1 MLRGRASL
9 LKNLRFIHAAFSQ
22 NGGRSRLPGWSKTRL
37 VACYFDGV
45 LSPKTQTN
53 LKNAKGYFEEHLSVG
68 DYYAENERVQGEWI
82 GEGAALL
89 GLSGKVRRD
98 EFLALCENLHPKSGE
113 QLTQRRNTVRH
124 DGADEVAN
132 RRVFYDFTFSPPK
145 SVSIAALVGDDQR
158 IIAAHADAVKVA
170 LTELERFASARV
182 RGGGNNADRRTG
194 NIIAA
199 LFEHETSRALDPH
212 LHTHCI
218 IFNATHDRDE
228 NRWKALQNYEMLGA
242 QKYAEN
248 VYYHELARALLGFG
262 YGLTNSARG
271 DFELIGIAPELR
283 DRFSKRHREIDEKTR
298 AFLAAHPEK
307 RGGNEDAIREHIAH
321 KERARKTAN
330 IGSARLRQLWSEQ
343 LSAEELISLR
353 QPRESNVELGRN
365 LSPAEAVSWAEE
377 HLFER
382 RSVVREHELWRY
394 ALETAR
400 GGSISVADI
409 RKETASRAYLR
420 GADDKV
426 AHRDVL
432 AREWEI
438 VQAARDGIGRYAPIA
453 ASGGNAE
460 EQLAPDQHRALQFIL
475 ASTNFVTLF
484 RGGAGTGKSFV
495 LQRVQRAI
503 DQTHRPS
510 MVLAPQRQQVIDLSR
525 DGLARTQTVSECL
538 ERGTI
543 PEGAVVIVD
552 ETGQIAG
559 RQLRDLLR
567 LVQER
572 RGRVILSGDTR
583 QHGPVEASDALR
595 AIERYSGLRAAEL
608 DEIRRQEPKR
618 GRTAEERNRIRRYR
632 AAVEAAAVG
641 DLPQSFAKLD
651 ELGAI
656 VECDTG
662 DQSEQLCSAYLEIA
676 AREESA
682 IVISQTRAEVREINN
697 AIRGRLRQR
706 GLLGAAESQVTA
718 LEQVDLT
725 AAQKRDAR
733 HYPPDC
739 VLVFNRDFGGRARG
753 EQGKLIGI
761 TASRLALEV
770 AGRVRHVPLK
780 DLDHINV
787 CLSRDITLSQGDK
800 LQLKANATAG
810 NGRKLANGE
819 IVTVAAIK
827 ASGAIRLQDG
837 RVLPPHYRQF
847 LRGYAVTS
855 YGSQGKTVDH
865 VLFSDSA
872 VRAASNA
879 QQWYVTISRGR
890 KSVQIFTPDKHEL
903 QRAITRSGERELAL
917 DLVSA
922 RSTRFGVR
930 QQVLRSVRRGR
941 EFAKR
946 VCRIAMRSWTAVFI
960 PPNLK
965 QLHETRNRQTIR
977 PVRPNVLA
985 A

>member
-1 MLRGRASL
+1 LEQDSVNRVL
-9 LKNLRFIHAAFSQ
+9 FE
-22 NGGRSRLPGWSKTRL
+22 
-37 VACYFDGV
+37 GV

-53 LKNAKGYFEEHLSVG
+53 LRNAKGYFEEHLSVG

-89 GLSGKVRRD
+89 GLSGRVMRD

-113 QLTQRRNTVRH
+113 QLTQRQNTVRLH
-124 DGADEVAN
+124 GADEVAN

-145 SVSIAALVGDDQR
+145 SVSIAALVGDDRR
-158 IIAAHADAVKVA
+158 IVAAHAEAVKIA

-194 NIIAA
+194 NIVAA

-228 NRWKALQNYEMLGA
+228 GRWKALQNYEMLGA

-262 YGLTNSARG
+262 YDLANSARG
-271 DFELIGIAPELR
+271 DFELTGIAPELR

-321 KERARKTAN
+321 KERARKTGDV
-330 IGSARLRQLWSEQ
+330 GSARLRELWTEQ
-343 LSAEELISLR
+343 LNGEELASLR
-353 QPRESNVELGRN
+353 QPRKTTPVVDQD
-365 LSPAEAVSWAEE
+365 LSPAEAVTWAEE

-400 GGSISVADI
+400 GGSISVAEI
-409 RKETASRAYLR
+409 KKETASREYLR

-438 VQAARDGIGRYAPIA
+438 VRVARDGIGRYEPIA
-453 ASGGNAE
+453 ASAAKAGE
-460 EQLAPDQHRALQFIL
+460 ELAPDQRRALEFIL
-475 ASTNFVTLF
+475 RSTNFITLF

-510 MVLAPQRQQVIDLSR
+510 IVLAPQRQQAIDLSR
-525 DGLARTQTVSECL
+525 DGLAQTQTVSECL
-538 ERGTI
+538 QRGAI
-543 PEGAVVIVD
+543 PKGAVVIVD
-552 ETGQIAG
+552 EAGQIAG
-559 RQLRDLLR
+559 RQLHDLLR
-567 LVQER
+567 LIQER
-572 RGRVILSGDTR
+572 HGRVILSGDTR

-608 DEIRRQEPKR
+608 DQIRRQEPNR
-618 GRTAEERNRIRRYR
+618 GRTVEERKRFRRYR
-632 AAVEAAAVG
+632 AAVEAAAAG
-641 DLPQSFAKLD
+641 DLPRSFAKLD

-656 VECDTG
+656 IECADD
-662 DQSEQLCSAYLEIA
+662 DQSEQLCSAYLEITE
-676 AREESA
+676 RKESA
-682 IVISQTRAEVREINN
+682 IVVSQTRAEVREINN

-733 HYPPDC
+733 HYPADC
-739 VLVFNRDFGGRARG
+739 VLVFNRDCGGCARG
-753 EQGKLIGI
+753 EQGKLVGI
-761 TASRLALEV
+761 TANRLALEV
-770 AGRVRHVPLK
+770 AGKVRHVPLK
-780 DLDHINV
+780 HLDHINV
-787 CLSRDITLSQGDK
+787 CLSREVSLSPGDQ

-810 NGRKLANGE
+810 DGRKLANGE
-819 IVTVAAIK
+819 IVTVAVIK
-827 ASGAIRLQDG
+827 ASGAIRLKDG

-872 VRAASNA
+872 VRAASSA

-890 KSVQIFTPDKHEL
+890 KSVQIFTPDKQEL
-903 QRAITRSGERELAL
+903 HRAILRSGERELAL
-917 DLVSA
+917 DLVSNRA
-922 RSTRFGVR
+922 RRYGVR
-930 QQVLRSVRRGR
+930 QQILRSVRHGR

-946 VCRIAMRSWTAVFI
+946 VCRMAMRSWTAAFI
-960 PPNLK
+960 KPELK